1 MAHSMNSVAGMVSI
15 DGRTITDLR
24 FVDDIDILAEEEQVL
39 EDLVESL
46 RITYTR
52 YKIEIRAKKT
62 KLMTNSTNDIQREIK
77 V

>member
-1 MAHSMNSVAGMVSI
+1 MTHSMNSVAGMVSI

-24 FVDDIDILAEEEQVL
+24 FVDDMDILAEEEKVL

-52 YKIEIRAKKT
+52 YKMEIRAKKT
-62 KLMTNSTNDIQREIK
+62 KLMTNSTDGIQREIK